1 MKITKRQLKRII
13 REEYSRVIQENRF
26 ERLTLWLQQAPNGN
40 DLEIFVN
47 ESDISYNLGKY
58 YDDNLNFGT
67 FLSDFENDHGF
78 PMPAEAT
85 VEDIDGMGIGDLPVE
100 EAFDAAMDMYSGLEG

>member
-1 MKITKRQLKRII
+1 MKITESKLRRII
-13 REEYSRVIQENRF
+13 REEYRRVIQENRF
-26 ERLTLWLQQAPNGN
+26 ARLTLWLQQSSNGN

-47 ESDISYNLGKY
+47 ESDTSYNLGKY
-58 YDDNLNFGT
+58 YDNNLNFGS
-67 FLSDFENDHGF
+67 FLDDFENDHGF

-100 EAFDAAMDMYSGLEG
+100 EAFNTAMNMYSGL

>member
-1 MKITKRQLKRII
+1 MKITKKQLKRII
-13 REEYSRVIQENRF
+13 KEEYSRVIQENRF
-26 ERLTLWLQQAPNGN
+26 ARLTLWLQPSANGS

-58 YDDNLNFGT
+58 YDNNLNFGS

-78 PMPAEAT
+78 PLPAAAN
-85 VEDIDGMGIGDLPVE
+85 VEDIEGMGIGDLPVE
-100 EAFDAAMDMYSGLEG
+100 EAFNAAMDMYSEL